1 VSAWCSP
8 PRAGWVAD
16 NPRTTHHWSAVLRLP
31 LRASGLFAA
40 AALAGAFVYWRA
52 SDRYRSRLL
61 ADEVQAGIGEGQ
73 EAASALLKGADD
85 DGRPFDQR

>member
-1 VSAWCSP
+1 
-8 PRAGWVAD
+8 
-16 NPRTTHHWSAVLRLP
+16 
-31 LRASGLFAA
+31 
-40 AALAGAFVYWRA
+40 VYWRA